1 MKKLVSPKQV
11 ARAIGVSESTVKRW
25 CDKGLIPMVKTA
37 GGHRKMDVN
46 AVVQFLRDSG
56 HEIVEPQVLGLPVA
70 VGKTGWTL
78 NRAVERI
85 VPAVVQGDE
94 SIVRQVVFDLLLAKH
109 SVTTIFDEVL
119 APVMHEIGERW
130 SCGDVA
136 VYQERRGCEIVMR
149 VLNELRDVIDAPP
162 ADAPTAIGATI
173 EGDFYT
179 IPVTMAGIVLR
190 SAGWN
195 ATTLGTNLPFATLQ
209 EALQQTRPRLI
220 WISTAYVSDKP
231 RFVTGLNDLFE
242 AAQSIGIMIAVG
254 GQALSTD
261 LRRQLQY
268 TTFCESF
275 ADLEAFGRSVHSES
289 RSGLSETDVA
299 DHV

>member
-85 VPAVVQGDE
+85 VPAIVQGDE

-109 SVTTIFDEVL
+109 SVTAIFDEVL

-149 VLNELRDVIDAPP
+149 VLNELHDVVDAPP

-209 EALQQTRPRLI
+209 EALKQTRPRLI
-220 WISTAYVSDKP
+220 WISTAYVADEP
-231 RFVTGLNDLFE
+231 NFVTGLNDLFE
-242 AAQSIGIMIAVG
+242 AAQSAGTMLAVG
-254 GQALSTD
+254 GQALDTD
-261 LRRQLQY
+261 LRRELQY

-275 ADLEAFGRSVHSES
+275 ADLEAFGRSVDQ
-289 RSGLSETDVA
+289 SGSST
-299 DHV
+299 